1 MKKNLYIKTYGC
13 QMNVYDSEKMATLLA
28 PMGFELNESMNDADM
43 VILNTCH
50 IREKASEKL
59 YSELGRI
66 KELKII
72 RQTQNKDMMVVVAG
86 CVAQAEGEEIF
97 KRSSCVDMVVGP
109 QSYQN
114 LPELIAKAARDKKIV
129 IDIDF
134 PTISK
139 FDSLP
144 QAKVKGV
151 SAFLS
156 IQEGCNEFCKF
167 CVVPYTR
174 GEEYSRPT
182 MEVYREALA
191 LASQG
196 VMDITLLG
204 QNVNAYNGLDESG
217 QVSNLG
223 KLIKMVAKIDG
234 IKRIR
239 YMTSHPRSMHDD
251 LIDAHGTCEKLM
263 PFLHLP
269 VQSGSNQILKSMNRK
284 HTIEEYLIHI
294 EALRKARP
302 DIAFSSDF
310 IVGYPG
316 ETEEDFQKTMQIVE
330 EVNYAQCYSFK
341 YSPRPGTPAAIM
353 SNQIPEDIK
362 SERLLRLQ
370 NLIAA
375 KQSAFN
381 QSWIGREMEVL
392 FEKNGK
398 YKGQVVGK
406 SPYMQAVHLSDG
418 EKYLEKIVK
427 VKITKSIANSLDSVV
442 A

>member
-1 MKKNLYIKTYGC
+1 
-13 QMNVYDSEKMATLLA
+13 
-28 PMGFELNESMNDADM
+28 
-43 VILNTCH
+43 
-50 IREKASEKL
+50 
-59 YSELGRI
+59 
-66 KELKII
+66 
-72 RQTQNKDMMVVVAG
+72 
-86 CVAQAEGEEIF
+86 VAQAEGEEIF

-109 QSYQN
+109 QSFQN

-144 QAKVKGV
+144 EVKANGV

-182 MEVYREALA
+182 TEIYREALS

-196 VMDITLLG
+196 VMDVTLLG
-204 QNVNAYNGLDESG
+204 QNVNAYNGLDEHS
-217 QVSNLG
+217 QASNLG
-223 KLIKMVAKIDG
+223 KLIKMIAKIDG

-269 VQSGSNQILKSMNRK
+269 VQSGSNKILKSMNRK

-294 EALRKARP
+294 EALRKIRP
-302 DIAFSSDF
+302 DMAFSSDF

-316 ETEEDFQKTMQIVE
+316 ETEEDFKATMKIVE

-353 SNQIPEDIK
+353 TDQIPEDVK

-381 QSWIGREMEVL
+381 QSWIGREMEIL

-398 YKGQVVGK
+398 YPGQVVGK

-418 EKYLEKIVK
+418 AEYLNQIIK

-442 A
+442 V